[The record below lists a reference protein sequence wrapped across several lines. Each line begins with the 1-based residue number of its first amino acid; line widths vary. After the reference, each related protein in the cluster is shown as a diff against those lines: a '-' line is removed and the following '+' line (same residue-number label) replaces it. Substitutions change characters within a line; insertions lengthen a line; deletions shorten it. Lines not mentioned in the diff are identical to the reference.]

1 MQSHLTPNHFWE
13 FAALAHEIRQ
23 PLSFTCQ
30 PSDPGGST
38 HEQRGEEEGHH
49 NDSRM
54 CTEHVYG
61 HSARKRGRVYGRKA
75 RVCAL

>member
-38 HEQRGEEEGHH
+38 HVTGCPKDGQHIVH
-49 NDSRM
+49 
-54 CTEHVYG
+54 
-61 HSARKRGRVYGRKA
+61 
-75 RVCAL
+75 